1 MYYPF
6 TDYGCHGTTVT
17 ASTGI
22 GEVKDFIPTD
32 YALNQNYPN
41 PFNPSTNISFSI
53 LNESFVTFKIYDILG
68 KEVTQL
74 VNKQLKTGSYNF
86 SFDAANLASGIYFY
100 RLTAISGAGNFVK
113 TKKMILLR

>member
-1 MYYPF
+1 M
-6 TDYGCHGTTVT
+6 T

-22 GEVKDFIPTD
+22 DKAKDFIPTD